1 MTALPPPS
9 PFFRFLPA
17 APPRGSHHPR
27 SSLASPH
34 TGSFV
39 SRSFSSASA
48 NFICIHKIHF
58 HRFYFLYRFFLH
70 THMPTTKSSQAH
82 KVTHTHTHT
91 LARRHKHN
99 SPEDDNSASLP
110 SSCPPVLIRV
120 FPTACSCRDMS
131 LSLARSLTH
140 TSPSSSRRDTSHA
153 LERAPARRCSCFVGS
168 LSFLPSVT
176 VQPLPARL
184 CLCASPLQASVC
196 RNWPGVTSA
205 PFMMTPAL
213 PARGRYDSRVILV

>member
-48 NFICIHKIHF
+48 IFICIHKIHF

-110 SSCPPVLIRV
+110 SSCPPVLLRV

-153 LERAPARRCSCFVGS
+153 LERAEHLLAAVPASLVLCRSC
-168 LSFLPSVT
+168 P
-176 VQPLPARL
+176 
-184 CLCASPLQASVC
+184 ASPCSPFPPACACVRARYRPLSAGTG
-196 RNWPGVTSA
+196 PG
-205 PFMMTPAL
+205 
-213 PARGRYDSRVILV
+213 